1 MPTREMP
8 ADRIV
13 VSIFCLRNARARLAR
28 TAQPRDKSTVEAR
41 IDICD
46 ELIHRVGEIDRDLRQ
61 LSSNARGARIGVAF
75 RNDGSR
81 RDGDPR
87 DIGGVQKS
95 VALRDDG
102 G

>member
-1 MPTREMP
+1 MPIREMP
-8 ADRIV
+8 ADRIA

-28 TAQPRDKSTVEAR
+28 AAQPHDKSAVKAR

-46 ELIHRVGEIDRDLRQ
+46 ELIRRVGEIDRNLRQ

-81 RDGDPR
+81 RDGGSR
-87 DIGGVQKS
+87 DIGGIQNDF
-95 VALRDDG
+95 ALRDG
-102 G
+102 GG